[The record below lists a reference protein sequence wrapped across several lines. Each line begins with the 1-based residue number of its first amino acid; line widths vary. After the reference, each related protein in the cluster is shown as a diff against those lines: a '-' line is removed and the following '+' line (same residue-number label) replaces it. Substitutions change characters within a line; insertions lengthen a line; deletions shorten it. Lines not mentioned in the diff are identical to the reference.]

1 MPPVTL
7 MGHTCTG
14 HGCWP
19 ARPSVEGDARLTV
32 GGIPV
37 HCQGHAWA
45 AHTCPSIPETHG
57 SVLAAGS
64 PRFTVGGR
72 QIGRIGDPVAC
83 GSSVAEGDARFMVE
97 G

>member
-1 MPPVTL
+1 MPAVTL
-7 MGHTCTG
+7 VGHLCTG

-19 ARPSVEGDARLTV
+19 ARPAIEGDPRFTV
-32 GGIPV
+32 GGRQV

-45 AHTCPSIPETHG
+45 AHTCPSIPETHA

-72 QIGRIGDPVAC
+72 QVGRIGDPVAC
-83 GSSVAEGDARFMVE
+83 GSKAAQGEPRFVV
-97 G
+97 GG